1 ARHRRLRGGPGGG
14 VRRGPRHRLGGGARR
29 ARGRAGARPA
39 LPSRR
44 AAGGRRRPAGPHRSA
59 GRHGGAGGRPRP
71 GARPRRGP
79 HPRPARRGDARRG
92 RGPGAAARAAARA
105 RPAGGALPPGEPAAG
120 PRARGRGARA
130 AAGGGGRRLPGA
142 LLPAGLRARPPR
154 PALRPGR
161 RPRRRPAR
169 LPRRPGPRLR
179 APRGRGGGARRPGGA
194 LRVADAPVSPAGGR
208 LPPYRAEL
216 PFTYAFGRFAVLEAL
231 THRPDDVTAVL
242 WHARLPDTER
252 ERLLAAAARAG
263 VAARRDDATVAR
275 LRRKES
281 VHCLAVVAKREERLA
296 EAADHVA
303 LVRPSHPGNVG
314 SAIRSLVAF
323 GFGDL
328 ALVAPAVDAWGP
340 YVVRASVGLR
350 FAVRCQA

>member
-1 ARHRRLRGGPGGG
+1 M
-14 VRRGPRHRLGGGARR
+14 
-29 ARGRAGARPA
+29 
-39 LPSRR
+39 
-44 AAGGRRRPAGPHRSA
+44 
-59 GRHGGAGGRPRP
+59 
-71 GARPRRGP
+71 
-79 HPRPARRGDARRG
+79 
-92 RGPGAAARAAARA
+92 
-105 RPAGGALPPGEPAAG
+105 
-120 PRARGRGARA
+120 
-130 AAGGGGRRLPGA
+130 
-142 LLPAGLRARPPR
+142 
-154 PALRPGR
+154 
-161 RPRRRPAR
+161 
-169 LPRRPGPRLR
+169 
-179 APRGRGGGARRPGGA
+179 
-194 LRVADAPVSPAGGR
+194 ADAPVSPAGGR

-242 WHARLPDTER
+242 WHARLPDAER

-350 FAVRCQA
+350 FAVRCQAFASLEAYRARYPRHAAYLFDAGGELELEEVEFRSPFTLLFGPEWQAPGAADAAVAAAPDPRSTVAPAPVSAPPRTVRIEQDNRVESLNLAISVSIAAYRASRARR